1 MGSCISKTK
10 AEENTAVEPEAI
22 TIPRPKIRSLNLPIV
37 IPKSHPKNRL
47 RLFVVRE
54 ASLEDTIRSPMI
66 Q

>member
-10 AEENTAVEPEAI
+10 AEEFTTVEPEVI
-22 TIPRPKIRSLNLPIV
+22 TIQRPKIRTLNLPVV
-37 IPKSHPKNRL
+37 IPRGQPKNRL

-54 ASLEDTIRSPMI
+54 ASQEDTIRSPMV

>member
-10 AEENTAVEPEAI
+10 PEENTAIGPEVM
-22 TIPRPKIRSLNLPIV
+22 TIQRPKIRSLNLPVV

-54 ASLEDTIRSPMI
+54 ASQEDTIRSPMI